1 MARIRASCPSC
12 GDVELTVADVQVRIC
27 STTSEGEYA
36 FRCPECSTII
46 TKQAESRTID
56 LLVAS
61 GVRVSTWAM
70 PQERL
75 LSDHNRPITHD
86 DVIDFHLLLNDDN
99 LLQQA
104 LGTLADD
111 R

>member
-1 MARIRASCPSC
+1 MARIRASCPQC
-12 GDVELTVADVQVRIC
+12 GDVELTVADVHVRIC

-36 FRCPECSTII
+36 FQCPSCTDTV

-61 GVRVSTWAM
+61 GVAVSTWAM
-70 PQERL
+70 PVERL
-75 LSDHNRPITHD
+75 IGGERSPITHD
-86 DVIDFHLLLNDDN
+86 DVIDFHMMLSDDMV
-99 LLQQA
+99 LAEA
-104 LGTLADD
+104 LGALIDE